1 MIGIRAVASY
11 IPKDRIDNL
20 DRQKAFEIE
29 DKFLEKKI
37 GFLSVSRKGADE
49 DTSDMCCAAFDRL
62 VRDGRVDP
70 DLVQALVVCT
80 QNPDYSIPH
89 TAAIVHDK
97 LGLGEHC
104 AAFDISLGCSGYIYG
119 LAVIENFMRGVGFTS
134 GLLFT
139 SDPYSKIIDE
149 TDRNTALLFGD
160 AATVTHIGTD
170 PIFSSG
176 RFTFGTRGTEHSAL
190 ICRNGKL
197 HMNGR
202 AVFNF
207 SATTVPNDIK
217 EALKLNDLQIDEID
231 YFLIHQGSKYIV
243 DFIKKRL
250 RLPDERAPFK
260 SQGYGNTVSSSIPL
274 LLEDALADPSAK
286 KVLITGF
293 GVGLSWSTT
302 VLFRQR

>member
-11 IPKDRIDNL
+11 IPKDRIDNF
-20 DRQKAFEIE
+20 DRQKDFEFE
-29 DKFLEKKI
+29 DEFLEKKI
-37 GFLSVSRKGADE
+37 GFLSISRKGADE
-49 DTSDMCCAAFDRL
+49 DTSDMCCTAFDRL
-62 VRDGRVDP
+62 VRNGGVDP
-70 DLVQALVVCT
+70 DSVQVIAVCT

-97 LGLGEHC
+97 LKLAEHC

-119 LAVIENFMRGVGFTS
+119 LAIIENFMRGMGFTS

-139 SDPYSKIIDE
+139 ADPYSKIIDE

-176 RFTFGTRGTEHSAL
+176 RFTFGTRGKEYSAF

-202 AVFNF
+202 AIFTF
-207 SATTVPNDIK
+207 SASVIPGDIK
-217 EALKLNDLQIDEID
+217 EALKLNDLKIDEID
-231 YFLIHQGSKYIV
+231 YFFIHPGSKYIL

-250 RLPDERAPFK
+250 CLPDERTPFK
-260 SQGYGNTVSSSIPL
+260 AQGYGNTVSSSVPL
-274 LLEDALADPSAK
+274 LLEDILANPLAK
-286 KVLITGF
+286 RVLITGF

>member
-11 IPKDRIDNL
+11 LPKDRINNF
-20 DRQKAFEIE
+20 DRQKAFEFE
-29 DKFLEKKI
+29 DEFLEKKI

-49 DTSDMCCAAFDRL
+49 DTSDMCCAAFDLL
-62 VRDGRVDP
+62 VRNGGVDP
-70 DLVQALVVCT
+70 DSVQVMAVCT

-89 TAAIVHDK
+89 TSAIVHGK
-97 LGLGEHC
+97 LGLTEGC

-119 LAVIENFMRGVGFTS
+119 LAIIKNFMRGMGFTS

-149 TDRNTALLFGD
+149 TDRDTALLFGD

-176 RFTFGTRGTEHSAL
+176 RFTFGTRGKEYSAL

-207 SATTVPNDIK
+207 SASTIPDDIK
-217 EALKLNDLQIDEID
+217 EALKLNNLKIDEID

-250 RLPDERAPFK
+250 RLLDEKTPFK
-260 SQGYGNTVSSSIPL
+260 AQRYGNTVSSSIPL
-274 LLEDALADPSAK
+274 LLEDVLKNPSAK
-286 KVLITGF
+286 RVLITGF

-302 VLFRQR
+302 VLFRRR

>member
-1 MIGIRAVASY
+1 MIGIRAVAGY
-11 IPKDRIDNL
+11 LPKDRIDNF
-20 DRQKAFEIE
+20 DRQKAFEFE
-29 DKFLEKKI
+29 DEFLEKKI
-37 GFLSVSRKGADE
+37 GFLSISRKGADE

-62 VRDGRVDP
+62 VRNGGVDP
-70 DLVQALVVCT
+70 DSVQVIAVCT

-97 LGLGEHC
+97 LKLAERC

-119 LAVIENFMRGVGFTS
+119 LAIIENFMRGAGFTS

-139 SDPYSKIIDE
+139 ADPYSKIIDE

-176 RFTFGTRGTEHSAL
+176 RFTFGTRGKEYSAL
-190 ICRNGKL
+190 ICRNGIL
-197 HMNGR
+197 NMNGR
-202 AVFNF
+202 AIFNF
-207 SATTVPNDIK
+207 SASTIPDDIK
-217 EALKLNDLQIDEID
+217 EALKLNNLKIDEID

-250 RLPDERAPFK
+250 RLPDEKAPFK
-260 SQGYGNTVSSSIPL
+260 AQGYGNTVSSSIPL
-274 LLEDALADPSAK
+274 LLEDVLADPSAK
-286 KVLITGF
+286 RVLITGF
-293 GVGLSWSTT
+293 GVGVSWSTT

>member
-1 MIGIRAVASY
+1 MIGIRAIASY
-11 IPKDRIDNL
+11 IPKERIDNF

-29 DKFLEKKI
+29 NKFLEKKI
-37 GFLSVSRKGADE
+37 GFLSVSRKGANE
-49 DTSDMCCAAFDRL
+49 ETSDMCCAAFESL
-62 VRDGRVDP
+62 VRNGNFDSDS
-70 DLVQALVVCT
+70 VQALVVCT

-89 TAAIVHDK
+89 TSAIVHDK
-97 LGLGEHC
+97 LGFGEDC

-149 TDRNTALLFGD
+149 SDRNTALLFGD

-170 PIFSSG
+170 PIFSFG
-176 RFTFGTRGTEHSAL
+176 RFTFGTRGKEHEAL
-190 ICRNGKL
+190 ICQNGIL
-197 HMNGR
+197 NMNGR

-207 SATTVPNDIK
+207 SASTIPDDIK
-217 EALKLNDLQIDEID
+217 KAIRLNDLPINDID
-231 YFLIHQGSKYIV
+231 YFLIHPGSKYIV

-250 RLPDERAPFK
+250 CLSDEKTPFK
-260 SQGYGNTVSSSIPL
+260 AQAYGNTVSSSIPL
-274 LLEDALADPSAK
+274 LLEDVLADTSAK
-286 KVLITGF
+286 RVLISGF

-302 VLFRQR
+302 VLYRQR

>member
-11 IPKDRIDNL
+11 IPKNRINNY
-20 DRQKAFEIE
+20 DRQNDFEFE
-29 DKFLEKKI
+29 DEFLEKKI
-37 GFLSVSRKGADE
+37 GFLSISRKGADE

-62 VRDGRVDP
+62 VRNGGVDP
-70 DLVQALVVCT
+70 DSVQVIAVCT

-97 LGLGEHC
+97 LKLAEHC

-119 LAVIENFMRGVGFTS
+119 LAIIENFMRGMGFTS

-139 SDPYSKIIDE
+139 ADPYSKIIDE

-176 RFTFGTRGTEHSAL
+176 RFTFGTRGKEHSAL

-202 AVFNF
+202 AIFTF
-207 SATTVPNDIK
+207 SASAIPGSIK
-217 EALKLNDLQIDEID
+217 EALKLNNLKIDEID
-231 YFLIHQGSKYIV
+231 YFLIHPGSKYIV

-250 RLPDERAPFK
+250 CLPDKRTPFK
-260 SQGYGNTVSSSIPL
+260 AQGYGNTVSSSMPL
-274 LLEDALADPSAK
+274 LLEDIFADPSAK